1 MKLIFKLLLGGLSI
15 VGSAILLL
23 LFFTK
28 VVQIN
33 SVTTL
38 KWLPLLLSF
47 VGFYVAG
54 LINKQTNP
62 HFLLFLLVALLIF
75 QPLEQMYFPHF
86 NFVILFDI
94 CALAIT
100 REEVKLKIKIGL
112 GLVSFLIF
120 NLSLFSEPL
129 IIKNEGFGTDANF
142 NLYNATYLWDFENG
156 KLKKTPDV
164 GFEDIQGNEVKLKTF
179 QGKTLYL
186 TFWATWCGPSIAEK
200 TDLEKLKEDLS
211 SNSNVIFVDISVDSD
226 REAWKTFVTTN
237 NPKGI
242 QLISKNSLLPKIE
255 FGFSGTP
262 SHFILD
268 SLGNFKEC
276 NSPKFINQDLFIEP
290 SLTHKYLNTPY
301 MVFQIKV
308 EDGKEKLIRVK

>member
-1 MKLIFKLLLGGLSI
+1 MKLIFRLLLGVLSI

-28 VVQIN
+28 VVPIN

-54 LINKQTNP
+54 LINKKTKP
-62 HFLLFLLVALLIF
+62 LFLLFLLVALLIF
-75 QPLEQMYFPHF
+75 QPLEQLFFPHF
-86 NFVILFDI
+86 NFVILFAI
-94 CALAIT
+94 AALAIT
-100 REEVKLKIKIGL
+100 REEVKLKIKIGF
-112 GLVSFLIF
+112 GLLSFLIF
-120 NLSLFSEPL
+120 NLFLFSEPL
-129 IIKNEGFGTDANF
+129 IIKNKGFGTDANF

-164 GFEDIQGNEVKLKTF
+164 SFEDIHGNELELKTF

-211 SNSNVIFVDISVDSD
+211 SNSNVIFIDISVDSE

-237 NPKGI
+237 NLKGI

-262 SHFILD
+262 SHFIVD

-276 NSPKFINQDLFIEP
+276 NSPKFINKDLLIEP

-308 EDGKEKLIRVK
+308 EEGNEKLIRVK